1 MNTGAQPLIWSPAVA
16 NGAARALCTDCG
28 ISRTAEPSFCSQA
41 CQFIA
46 PDYASAEL
54 RVHGRARDETK
65 AQELYFGTYLSMH
78 AAVLKNPVPGAQW
91 TGITTRIAQRL
102 LEENWVDAVIAVA
115 PHAEDRWRPQPV
127 IATDPAAL
135 VQCAGMR
142 MGYAPTLAM
151 IEPALQQ
158 GYRRLAVIG
167 IPCQI
172 YALRELEVKLRRE
185 GKLDELYVI
194 GTPCS
199 DNTTTENFHLFLSKL
214 TDEPDTVT
222 YLEFCTDYHVELRF
236 KDGKTRRIPF
246 LKLPLSDL
254 PKDFFPTT
262 CKTCVDYTN
271 CLADLTV
278 GYMGGDSKQW
288 LISRNKRGESM
299 LALIEHEVILSA
311 PISMGKRTN
320 SVYGFITNTRLAA
333 GGLPLRRMPN
343 FMRSVMAWLMPRVG
357 PRGLEFARAR
367 VEMKAAESI
376 LHLRYLHPK
385 KMRHMIPSYIWAQV
399 ANYGLLPEEDELAP
413 DSTIQLASKSNRQER
428 T

>member
-1 MNTGAQPLIWSPAVA
+1 MNTGAQPLIWTPAVA
-16 NGAARALCTDCG
+16 NATARALCTDCG
-28 ISRTAEPSFCSQA
+28 ISRTAEPSFCAQA

-46 PDYASAEL
+46 PDYASAE
-54 RVHGRARDETK
+54 RRIHGRTRDESR

-78 AAVLKNPVPGAQW
+78 AAELTNPVPGAQW

-115 PHAEDRWRPQPV
+115 PHPKDQWRPLPV
-127 IATDPAAL
+127 IVTEPADL
-135 VQCAGMR
+135 LHCSGMR

-151 IEPALQQ
+151 IEPAIQR

-172 YALRELEVKLRRE
+172 YALRELELKLRHE
-185 GKLDELYVI
+185 GKIDELYVI

-214 TDEPDTVT
+214 TAEPDTVT
-222 YLEFCTDYHVELRF
+222 YLEFCTDFHVELRF
-236 KDGKTRRIPF
+236 KGGETRRIPF
-246 LKLPLSDL
+246 LKLPLSEL
-254 PKDFFPTT
+254 PDDFFPTT

-271 CLADLTV
+271 CLADVTV

-288 LISRNKRGESM
+288 LICRNKRGESM
-299 LALIEHEVILSA
+299 LTLIEHELTLSA
-311 PISMGKRTN
+311 PISRGRRAS
-320 SVYGFITNTRLAA
+320 SVKGFIANTRLAA

-343 FMRSVMAWLMPRVG
+343 FMRTVMAWLMPRVG

-376 LHLRYLHPK
+376 LHLRNLHPK
-385 KMRHMIPSYIWAQV
+385 KMRYMIPAYIWSQV
-399 ANYGLLPEEDELAP
+399 AKYELTPTENEIAP
-413 DSTIQLASKSNRQER
+413 DSTISMSSTSNRQER
-428 T
+428 Q